1 MPVQFFHNYGQYSKK
16 DCTLYPFSWVI
27 RNLSPASHYLI
38 RFRNNTNLP
47 HSWDS
52 FLHIFLRLI
61 WYTRNLYRNSIIVF
75 MSQGSIVS
83 HCSLGGLCIA
93 CCVLPR
99 VYPKAIRVFYL
110 ASIQGLSGST
120 WDLSGNCPVSIQD
133 LSGIYPRSIQD
144 LSRIYLGSFQDLS
157 GINSGSIQDL
167 SGIFLG
173 YIRDLY
179 RIYPGSIQVIS
190 RVYPDSIRGRF
201 QEISGVYRGISIVY
215 PGYIWGIARVYQGLS
230 GI

>member
-1 MPVQFFHNYGQYSKK
+1 
-16 DCTLYPFSWVI
+16 
-27 RNLSPASHYLI
+27 
-38 RFRNNTNLP
+38 
-47 HSWDS
+47 
-52 FLHIFLRLI
+52 
-61 WYTRNLYRNSIIVF
+61 

-83 HCSLGGLCIA
+83 HCFLGGLCIA

-99 VYPKAIRVFYL
+99 VYPKAIRVVSRVFYL

-120 WDLSGNCPVSIQD
+120 WDLSGNCPISIQD
-133 LSGIYPRSIQD
+133 LSKIYPRSIQD

-179 RIYPGSIQVIS
+179 RIYTGSIQVIS
-190 RVYPDSIRGRF
+190 RVYPGSIWGRF

-215 PGYIWGIARVYQGLS
+215 PGYTYLGYSQGLS